1 MCRHQPRGKPLLEK
15 KPSLLCGSVRASER
29 RRGRPP
35 DGPVSALVFRVNVL
49 LPHPP
54 KPLRRPCMEWGL
66 AAEDAMRKLGLNE
79 KRTRTKTV
87 RRQLWAM
94 RLLRQSTLK
103 TVVSCGR
110 VVVTP
115 IGSASCSVSVCL
127 SVYISV
133 YSVAFKKNPH

>member
-54 KPLRRPCMEWGL
+54 KPRRRPCMVWGL
-66 AAEDAMRKLGLNE
+66 AEADAMRKLGLNA
-79 KRTRTKTV
+79 KRARTKTV
-87 RRQLWAM
+87 RRQHWSKRLM
-94 RLLRQSTLK
+94 RPSTLMTVVDLGRWVVHMINIATTIIKVFRQSL
-103 TVVSCGR
+103 
-110 VVVTP
+110 TP
-115 IGSASCSVSVCL
+115 RTHHI
-127 SVYISV
+127 
-133 YSVAFKKNPH
+133 

>member
-54 KPLRRPCMEWGL
+54 KPRRRPCLGWGL
-66 AAEDAMRKLGLNE
+66 AEEEALRKLGLNQ
-79 KRTRTKTV
+79 KTWRTETGRGDCRERGVQVELISGGAGFIKQKTKTKHTK
-87 RRQLWAM
+87 
-94 RLLRQSTLK
+94 S
-103 TVVSCGR
+103 
-110 VVVTP
+110 
-115 IGSASCSVSVCL
+115 
-127 SVYISV
+127 
-133 YSVAFKKNPH
+133 